1 MEDTLKF
8 KARKCFEM
16 SARLVSM
23 AFATFEAEEDYRA
36 RIATTLHEFVQEFV
50 KNLTQKQRDQSG
62 LLFSKLAICNGPPKL
77 QTLHAQSVVGLYEY
91 HETPSIEV
99 YLKHKEIRFR
109 DLLHSNSPLDVAFTL
124 EF

>member
-23 AFATFEAEEDYRA
+23 AFATIEAEEDYRA
-36 RIATTLHEFVQEFV
+36 RIATVLHEFVQDFV
-50 KNLTQKQRDQSG
+50 QNLSQEQRDQSG
-62 LLFSKLAICNGPPKL
+62 LLFSKLAICTGPPKL

-91 HETPSIEV
+91 HEAPTIEV
-99 YLKHKEIRFR
+99 YLKHKELRFR
-109 DLLHSNSPLDVAFTL
+109 DLLHVDSPHDVSFTL

>member
-23 AFATFEAEEDYRA
+23 AFATIEAEEDYRA
-36 RIATTLHEFVQEFV
+36 RIATTLDEFVQEFV
-50 KNLTQKQRDQSG
+50 KSLTQKQRDQSG
-62 LLFSKLAICNGPPKL
+62 ILFSKLAICISPPKL
-77 QTLHAQSVVGLYEY
+77 QTLHAQSVVGVYEY
-91 HETPSIEV
+91 HEAPAIEV
-99 YLKHKEIRFR
+99 YLKYKEIRFR
-109 DLLHSNSPLDVAFTL
+109 DLLHSNSPLEAVFTL